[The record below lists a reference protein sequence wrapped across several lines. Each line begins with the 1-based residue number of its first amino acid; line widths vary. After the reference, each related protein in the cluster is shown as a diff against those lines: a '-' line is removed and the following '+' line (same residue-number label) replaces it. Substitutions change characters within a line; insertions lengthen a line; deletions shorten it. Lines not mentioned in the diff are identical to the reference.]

1 MYGPMSPYNK
11 YGHVRLDVS
20 PYNKYG
26 HFSLDRT
33 KLHYV
38 L

>member
-1 MYGPMSPYNK
+1 VSHYNL
-11 YGHVRLDVS
+11 YGHFSLDVS

-33 KLHYV
+33 KLHY
-38 L
+38 LW